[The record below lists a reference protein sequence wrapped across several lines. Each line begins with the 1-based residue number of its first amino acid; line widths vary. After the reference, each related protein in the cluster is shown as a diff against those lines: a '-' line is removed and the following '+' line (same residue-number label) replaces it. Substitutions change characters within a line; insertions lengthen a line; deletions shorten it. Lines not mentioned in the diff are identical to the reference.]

1 MNVTIVHNFVSLSVT
16 YEICAPHYSFE
27 HRLVH
32 NCAVIYIFKY
42 TYIFIVIHH
51 VLVHMFV
58 HTYMSM
64 YMFSHL
70 SIYITHKHHVY
81 IRIDLRLLSRCS
93 MMFCFCSL
101 LHHDSMI
108 FLPHATPESAWCDR
122 CLLITKR
129 PKAPSHYNYLI
140 RVLFYIPYMGL
151 NGVQFCDCSC
161 SCVYCDFEF
170 LKFVFSTLR
179 SRSCF
184 KFN

>member
-1 MNVTIVHNFVSLSVT
+1 
-16 YEICAPHYSFE
+16 
-27 HRLVH
+27 
-32 NCAVIYIFKY
+32 
-42 TYIFIVIHH
+42 VIHH

-81 IRIDLRLLSRCS
+81 IRFDLRLLSRCS

-108 FLPHATPESAWCDR
+108 FLPHATPESACCDR

-129 PKAPSHYNYLI
+129 PKAPSHYRYLI
-140 RVLFYIPYMGL
+140 WVLCYIPYMGL
-151 NGVQFCDCSC
+151 A
-161 SCVYCDFEF
+161 
-170 LKFVFSTLR
+170 VFSFAITRVPVYTAILNFW
-179 SRSCF
+179 SLCF
-184 KFN
+184 QRFEVDVFLNSFNYFLPT